1 MRDVF
6 HNASKATLG
15 ITALVF
21 AAIALIG
28 INLWAGQGMSR
39 YRADLTAGGIYTLS
53 DATRSVLSELDEPV
67 TIRMFYTPA
76 LGAQVPTYGR
86 HYDRVLSMLR
96 HYADLS
102 DGKLRVSLVNAERFT
117 DEEDEASAIG
127 LQGAPLP
134 GGSGSAFFG
143 LAGTNSTDEL
153 EIIPFLALERQNF
166 LELDLTRMV
175 FKLANAGKKKV
186 ALMSRLP
193 IAGNVNPQ
201 TGQQIPP
208 WAVLTQLRDFFE
220 IDFLSPTF
228 DAVPEDADLLLLVA
242 PGEINERTAYA
253 IDQYALAGKP
263 VIVFADPYSEVLPSA
278 RDNLKG
284 SPLFTALLAAWGT
297 QLEADKVVGDI
308 DNSRQVQFNN
318 QGQPAVVNYLPW
330 LAMPQTSFERTDG
343 IFNQIS
349 SLLFASA
356 GALTPVTEAGT
367 SFQPLIASSPRS
379 AMIEVKKLRNPNPIQ
394 LLQTFLPDGQQRVLA
409 ARMRGEAKSSFKD
422 GRPKDVTAK
431 GEHIAAGPVNI
442 LAVSDADML
451 FDSFWAEVGQSN
463 GRQVVIPRAGNANFL
478 INAIQDMAGGQA
490 LAGLRGRGVEQRLF
504 TRVAQL
510 RADANA
516 RFRQQEQLLNKRLQE
531 TQKKLTDLLSRSK
544 DGEVTLSEAE
554 QKGIEDFRTEMFTV
568 RKSLR
573 EVQRNLRADIDALG
587 TRVKAVNIA
596 IVPLIIALLGFFLLW
611 RRRSRAS
618 ASKARGVE
626 Q

>member
-1 MRDVF
+1 MLQT
-6 HNASKATLG
+6 ASKSTLG
-15 ITALVF
+15 IAALVF
-21 AAIALIG
+21 AAIALVG
-28 INLWAGQGMSR
+28 VNLWAGQGLSR
-39 YRADLTAGGIYTLS
+39 YRADMTAGGIYTLS
-53 DATRSVLSELDEPV
+53 DATRSVLAGLDEPV
-67 TIRMFYTPA
+67 TIRLFYTPE
-76 LGAQVPTYGR
+76 LGTLVPTYSR
-86 HYDRVLSMLR
+86 HHDRVLSMLR

-102 DGKLRVSLVNAERFT
+102 AGKLRVSLVNAERFT

-134 GGSGSAFFG
+134 GGNGSAFFG

-175 FKLANAGKKKV
+175 FKLANAGKKKI

-201 TGQQIPP
+201 TGQQIPA
-208 WAVLTQLRDFFE
+208 WAVLGQLRDFFDVE
-220 IDFLSPTF
+220 FLSPTF
-228 DAVPEDADLLLLVA
+228 DTVPDGADLLLLVA
-242 PGEINERTAYA
+242 PGEVNEKTAYA

-278 RDNLKG
+278 RDNLQG
-284 SPLFTALLAAWGT
+284 SPLFTELLAAWGM

-318 QGQPAVVNYLPW
+318 QGQPAIVNYLPW
-330 LAMPQTSFERTDG
+330 LAMTETSFERTDG

-356 GALTPVTEAGT
+356 GALTPVKEAGT

-394 LLQTFLPDGQQRVLA
+394 LLQSFLPDGQQRVLA

-422 GRPKDVTAK
+422 GRPKDAAVE
-431 GEHIAAGPVNI
+431 GEHLATGPVNV

-490 LAGLRGRGVEQRLF
+490 LAGLRGRGVEQRPF

-516 RFRQQEQLLNKRLQE
+516 RFRQQEQLLNKRLEE

-544 DGEVTLSEAE
+544 DGEVTLSEAD

-587 TRVKAVNIA
+587 TRVKVANIA
-596 IVPLIIALLGFFLLW
+596 IVPLLIAMIGFFLLW
-611 RRRSRAS
+611 RRRARAS
-618 ASKARGVE
+618 ASKTRGV
-626 Q
+626 QQ

>member
-1 MRDVF
+1 MLQS
-6 HNASKATLG
+6 ASRSTLG
-15 ITALVF
+15 LAALVF
-21 AAIALIG
+21 AAIALVG
-28 INLWAGQGMSR
+28 VNLWAGQGLSR
-39 YRADLTAGGIYTLS
+39 YRADMTAGGIYTLS
-53 DATRSVLSELDEPV
+53 DATRSVLSGLDEPV
-67 TIRMFYTPA
+67 TIRLFYTSE
-76 LGAQVPTYGR
+76 LGTQVPTYSR

-102 DGKLRVSLVNAERFT
+102 AGKLRVSLVKAERFT

-134 GGSGSAFFG
+134 GGNGSAFFG

-201 TGQQIPP
+201 TGQRIPA
-208 WAVLTQLRDFFE
+208 WAVLGQLRDFFDIE
-220 IDFLSPTF
+220 FLSPTF
-228 DAVPEDADLLLLVA
+228 DAVPDDADLLLLVA
-242 PGEINERTAYA
+242 PGELNEKTAYA
-253 IDQYALAGKP
+253 VDQYALAGKP

-278 RDNLKG
+278 RDNLQG
-284 SPLFTALLAAWGT
+284 NPMFTALMAAWGL

-318 QGQPAVVNYLPW
+318 QGQPAIVNYLPW
-330 LAMPQTSFERTDG
+330 LAMAETSFERTDG

-356 GALTPVTEAGT
+356 GSLTPVNEAGT
-367 SFQPLIASSPRS
+367 SFQPLIASSARS
-379 AMIEVKKLRNPNPIQ
+379 AMIEVKKLRNPNPIEM
-394 LLQTFLPDGQQRVLA
+394 LQTFLPDGQRRVLA
-409 ARMRGEAKSSFKD
+409 ARIRGEAKSSFKD
-422 GRPKDVTAK
+422 GRPADAK
-431 GEHIAAGPVNI
+431 LEAEHVASGPVNV

-463 GRQVVIPRAGNANFL
+463 GQQVVIPRAGNANFL
-478 INAIQDMAGGQA
+478 INSIQDMAGGQA
-490 LAGLRGRGVEQRLF
+490 LAGLRGRGVEQRPF

-544 DGEVTLSEAE
+544 DGEVTLSEAD
-554 QKGIEDFRTEMFTV
+554 QKAIEEFRTEMFTV
-568 RKSLR
+568 RKRLR

-587 TRVKAVNIA
+587 TRVKVTNIA
-596 IVPLIIALLGFFLLW
+596 VVPMFIALAGLFLLW
-611 RRRSRAS
+611 RRRARAS
-618 ASKARGVE
+618 ASKSRGAE

>member
-1 MRDVF
+1 MLQ
-6 HNASKATLG
+6 NLSKSALG
-15 ITALVF
+15 IAAVVF
-21 AAIALIG
+21 AAITLVG
-28 INLWAGQGMSR
+28 VNLWAGQGLSR
-39 YRADLTAGGIYTLS
+39 YRVDMTAGGIYTLS
-53 DATRSVLSELDEPV
+53 DATRSVLSQLDEPV
-67 TIRMFYTPA
+67 TVRLFYTPD
-76 LGAQVPTYGR
+76 LGAQVPTYSR
-86 HYDRVLSMLR
+86 HHDRVRSILQYYAELSG
-96 HYADLS
+96 
-102 DGKLRVSLVNAERFT
+102 GKLRVSLVKAERFT

-134 GGSGSAFFG
+134 GGNGSAYFG

-201 TGQQIPP
+201 TGQQIPA
-208 WAVLTQLRDFFE
+208 WAVLGQLRDFFE
-220 IDFLSPTF
+220 IDLLGPTF
-228 DAVPEDADLLLLVA
+228 DVVPQDADLLLMVA
-242 PGEINERTAYA
+242 PGEINEKTAYA

-263 VIVFADPYSEVLPSA
+263 VIVFADPYSEVLQA
-278 RDNLKG
+278 GRDNLQAN
-284 SPLFTALLAAWGT
+284 PLFTALLAAWGT

-318 QGQPAVVNYLPW
+318 QGQPAIVNYLPW
-330 LAMPQTSFERTDG
+330 LAISETSFDRSDG

-349 SLLFASA
+349 SLLVASA
-356 GALTPVTEAGT
+356 GALTPVKEAGPN
-367 SFQPLIASSPRS
+367 FQPMVASSVRS
-379 AMIEVKKLRNPNPIQ
+379 AMIDVKQLRNPNPIK
-394 LLQTFLPDGQQRVLA
+394 LLQSFLPDGQQRVLA
-409 ARMRGEAKSSFKD
+409 ARLRGDAMSSFKD
-422 GRPKDVTAK
+422 GRPKDAATEGA
-431 GEHIAAGPVNI
+431 HIATGPVNV

-490 LAGLRGRGVEQRLF
+490 LSGLRGRGVEQRPF

-587 TRVKAVNIA
+587 TRVKVANIA
-596 IVPLIIALLGFFLLW
+596 IVPLLIGLFGFFGLW
-611 RRRSRAS
+611 RRRSRANS
-618 ASKARGVE
+618 SKARGGGK
-626 Q
+626 

>member
-1 MRDVF
+1 MLQ
-6 HNASKATLG
+6 NTSKSALG
-15 ITALVF
+15 IAAVVF
-21 AAIALIG
+21 AAIALVG
-28 INLWAGQGMSR
+28 VNLWAGQGLSR
-39 YRADLTAGGIYTLS
+39 YRADMTAGGIYTLS
-53 DATRSVLSELDEPV
+53 DATRSVLSQLDEPV
-67 TIRMFYTPA
+67 TIRLFYTPD
-76 LGAQVPTYGR
+76 LGVQVPTYNR
-86 HYDRVLSMLR
+86 HHDRVRSMLQ
-96 HYADLS
+96 HYVELS
-102 DGKLRVSLVNAERFT
+102 DGKLRVSLVKAERFT
-117 DEEDEASAIG
+117 DEEDEAAAIG

-134 GGSGSAFFG
+134 GGNGAAYFG

-201 TGQQIPP
+201 TGQQIPA
-208 WAVLTQLRDFFE
+208 WAVLQQLRDFFE
-220 IDFLSPTF
+220 IDFLAPTF
-228 DAVPEDADLLLLVA
+228 DVVPEDADLLLLVA
-242 PGEINERTAYA
+242 PGELNEKTAYA
-253 IDQYALAGKP
+253 IDQYAVAGKP
-263 VIVFADPYSEVLPSA
+263 VIVFADPYSEVLQA
-278 RDNLKG
+278 GRDNLKAN
-284 SPLFTALLAAWGT
+284 PLFTALLSAWGA

-308 DNSRQVQFNN
+308 ENSRQVQFNN
-318 QGQPAVVNYLPW
+318 QGQPAIVNYLPW
-330 LAMPQTSFERTDG
+330 LAIGETSFDRSDG

-349 SLLFASA
+349 TLLLASA
-356 GALTPVTEAGT
+356 GALAPVKDAGPN
-367 SFQPLIASSPRS
+367 FQPMVASSVRS
-379 AMIEVKKLRNPNPIQ
+379 AMIDVKRLRNPNPIK
-394 LLQTFLPDGQQRVLA
+394 LLQSFLPDGQQRVLA
-409 ARMRGEAKSSFKD
+409 ARLRGDARSSFKD
-422 GRPKDVTAK
+422 GPPEDVAAAA
-431 GEHIAAGPVNI
+431 EHTVTGPVNV
-442 LAVSDADML
+442 LVVSDADML

-490 LAGLRGRGVEQRLF
+490 LAGLRGRGVEQRPF

-516 RFRQQEQLLNKRLQE
+516 RFRQQEQLLNKRLEE

-544 DGEVTLSEAE
+544 DGEVVLSEE
-554 QKGIEDFRTEMFTV
+554 DQQGIEDFRTEMFTV

-587 TRVKAVNIA
+587 TRVKVVNIA
-596 IVPLIIALLGFFLLW
+596 VVPLLIGLFGFLGLW

-618 ASKARGVE
+618 STKARGVV

>member
-1 MRDVF
+1 M
-6 HNASKATLG
+6 LG
-15 ITALVF
+15 IAALVF
-21 AAIALIG
+21 AAITLVG
-28 INLWAGQGMSR
+28 VNLWAGQGLSR
-39 YRADLTAGGIYTLS
+39 YRADMTSGGIYTLS

-67 TIRMFYTPA
+67 TIRLFYTPD
-76 LGAQVPTYGR
+76 LGAQVPTYNR
-86 HYDRVLSMLR
+86 HHDRVRSMLQ
-96 HYADLS
+96 HYAELS
-102 DGKLRVSLVNAERFT
+102 GGKLRVSLVKAERFT

-134 GGSGSAFFG
+134 SGNGSAYFG

-201 TGQQIPP
+201 TGQQIPA
-208 WAVLTQLRDFFE
+208 WAVLGQLRDFFE
-220 IDFLSPTF
+220 IDFLAPTF
-228 DAVPEDADLLLLVA
+228 DAVPEDADLLLMIA
-242 PGEINERTAYA
+242 PGEINEKTAYA
-253 IDQYALAGKP
+253 IDQYALAGNP
-263 VIVFADPYSEVLPSA
+263 VIVFADPYSEVLQA
-278 RDNLKG
+278 GRDSLKAN
-284 SPLFTALLAAWGT
+284 PLFTALLAAWGA

-318 QGQPAVVNYLPW
+318 QGQPAIVNYLPW
-330 LAMPQTSFERTDG
+330 LAISETSFDRSDG

-349 SLLFASA
+349 SLLVASA
-356 GALTPVTEAGT
+356 GALSPVKDAGPG
-367 SFQPLIASSPRS
+367 FQPMVASSARS
-379 AMIEVKKLRNPNPIQ
+379 AMIDVKRLRNPNPIK
-394 LLQTFLPDGQQRVLA
+394 LLQSFLPDGQQRVLA
-409 ARMRGEAKSSFKD
+409 ARLRGDAKSSFKD
-422 GRPKDVTAK
+422 GRPKDGATQ
-431 GEHIAAGPVNI
+431 GDHITTGPVNV

-490 LAGLRGRGVEQRLF
+490 LAGLRGRGVEQRPF

-516 RFRQQEQLLNKRLQE
+516 RFRQQEQLLNKRLEE

-544 DGEVTLSEAE
+544 DGEVTLSKAE
-554 QKGIEDFRTEMFTV
+554 QKGIEDFRTEMFIV

-587 TRVKAVNIA
+587 TRVKVANIA
-596 IVPLIIALLGFFLLW
+596 VVPLLIGFFGFLGLW

-618 ASKARGVE
+618 SSKTRGVE

>member
-1 MRDVF
+1 MQT
-6 HNASKATLG
+6 ASKSTLG
-15 ITALVF
+15 IAALVF
-21 AAIALIG
+21 AALALVG
-28 INLWAGQGMSR
+28 VNLWAGQGLSR
-39 YRADLTAGGIYTLS
+39 YRADMTAGGIYTLS
-53 DATRSVLSELDEPV
+53 DATRSVLSGLDEPV
-67 TIRMFYTPA
+67 TIRLFYTPE
-76 LGAQVPTYGR
+76 LGTQVPTYGR
-86 HYDRVLSMLR
+86 HHDRVLSMLR
-96 HYADLS
+96 HYGDLS
-102 DGKLRVSLVNAERFT
+102 AGKLRVSLVNAERFT

-134 GGSGSAFFG
+134 GGNGSAFFG

-153 EIIPFLALERQNF
+153 EIIPFLTLERHNF

-201 TGQQIPP
+201 TGQQIPA
-208 WAVLTQLRDFFE
+208 WAVLGQLRDFFD

-228 DAVPEDADLLLLVA
+228 DTVPDDADLLLLVA
-242 PGEINERTAYA
+242 PGEINEKTAYA

-263 VIVFADPYSEVLPSA
+263 VIVFADPYSEVLQSA
-278 RDNLKG
+278 RDNLQG
-284 SPLFTALLAAWGT
+284 SPLFTALLAAWGM

-308 DNSRQVQFNN
+308 ENSRQVQFNN
-318 QGQPAVVNYLPW
+318 QGQPAIVNYLPW
-330 LAMPQTSFERTDG
+330 LAMTETSFERTDG

-349 SLLFASA
+349 SLLLASA
-356 GALTPVTEAGT
+356 GALTPVKDAGT
-367 SFQPLIASSPRS
+367 SFQPLIASSARS

-394 LLQTFLPDGQQRVLA
+394 LLQSFLPDGQQRVLA

-422 GRPKDVTAK
+422 GRPEDAAVE
-431 GEHIAAGPVNI
+431 GEHLASGPVNV

-463 GRQVVIPRAGNANFL
+463 GQQVVIPRAGNVNFL

-490 LAGLRGRGVEQRLF
+490 LAGLRGRGVEQRPF

-516 RFRQQEQLLNKRLQE
+516 RFRQQEQLLNKRLEE

-544 DGEVTLSEAE
+544 DGEVTLSEAD

-587 TRVKAVNIA
+587 TRVKVANIA
-596 IVPLIIALLGFFLLW
+596 IVPLFIAMIGFFLLW

-618 ASKARGVE
+618 ASKARGV
-626 Q
+626 QQ

>member
-1 MRDVF
+1 MQS
-6 HNASKATLG
+6 ASKSTLG
-15 ITALVF
+15 IVALVL
-21 AAIALIG
+21 AALALVG
-28 INLWAGQGMSR
+28 VNLWAGQGLSR
-39 YRADLTAGGIYTLS
+39 YRADMTAGGIYTLS
-53 DATRSVLSELDEPV
+53 DATRTVLSGLDEPV
-67 TIRMFYTPA
+67 TIRLFYTPQ
-76 LGAQVPTYGR
+76 LGAQVPTYAR
-86 HYDRVLSMLR
+86 HHDRVLSMLR
-96 HYADLS
+96 HYGDLS

-127 LQGAPLP
+127 LQAAPLP
-134 GGSGSAFFG
+134 GGNGSAFFG

-153 EIIPFLALERQNF
+153 EIIPFMALERQDF

-175 FKLANAGKKKV
+175 FKLANAGKKKI

-193 IAGNVNPQ
+193 LAGNVNPQ
-201 TGQQIPP
+201 TGQQIPA
-208 WAVLTQLRDFFE
+208 WAVVDQLRDFFDV
-220 IDFLSPTF
+220 DFLSPTF

-242 PGEINERTAYA
+242 PGELNQKTAYA

-263 VIVFADPYSEVLPSA
+263 VIVFADPYSEVLPA
-278 RDNLKG
+278 DRDSLKAN
-284 SPLFTALLAAWGT
+284 PLFTALLAAWGT
-297 QLEADKVVGDI
+297 QVEAEKVVGDI
-308 DNSRQVQFNN
+308 NNSRQVQFNN
-318 QGQPAVVNYLPW
+318 QGQPAIVNYLPW
-330 LAMPQTSFERTDG
+330 LAMPQTSFDRTDG

-349 SLLFASA
+349 SLLLASA
-356 GALTPVTEAGT
+356 GALSPVKDAGT
-367 SFQPLIASSPRS
+367 SFQPLVASSPRS
-379 AMIEVKKLRNPNPIQ
+379 AMIDVKQLRNPDPIRM
-394 LLQTFLPDGQQRVLA
+394 LQSFLPDGEQRVLA
-409 ARMRGEAKSSFKD
+409 ARLRGNAVSSFKD
-422 GRPKDVTAK
+422 GRPEDAASK
-431 GEHIAAGPVNI
+431 GEHVATGPVNV

-490 LAGLRGRGVEQRLF
+490 LAGLRGRGVEQRPF

-531 TQKKLTDLLSRSK
+531 TQKKLTELLSRSK

-554 QKGIEDFRTEMFTV
+554 QKGIEDFRSEMFTV

-587 TRVKAVNIA
+587 TRVKMANIA
-596 IVPLIIALLGFFLLW
+596 IVPLIICLFGFFVLW

-618 ASKARGVE
+618 ASKSKGAR
-626 Q
+626 